1 MLNKFNNRSNRSLIP
16 HNEVI
21 KRYLKNES
29 SLKISKIAGISYT
42 GVIGILKRNGIKR
55 RKGTKKY
62 DYKIIT
68 KDYED
73 GMFIVD
79 IAKKYNTDSSNIIR
93 ILKYENIKLRGKRK
107 GFEHPFW
114 KGGKTYDK
122 DGYIIQKEGRTHRIV
137 FENNIGRK
145 LKHWEDIHHINGDK
159 KDFNIDNLVL
169 MPSREHIRFHI
180 FLRQLNY
187 KINKENLEK
196 FCRKESKFIWRIT
209 RDDLIKICNEQNI
222 KLVSINKRKKI
233 KKRCRIK
240 KCDIINY
247 TTKSF
252 CSKHY
257 QRYVAKKRGYWLS
270 SRGRKSLFYG
280 KYQREK
286 NKIENRP

>member
-1 MLNKFNNRSNRSLIP
+1 MF
-16 HNEVI
+16 V
-21 KRYLKNES
+21 
-29 SLKISKIAGISYT
+29 A
-42 GVIGILKRNGIKR
+42 
-55 RKGTKKY
+55 
-62 DYKIIT
+62 DYKN
-68 KDYED
+68 
-73 GMFIVD
+73 GMFLIDV
-79 IAKKYNTDSSNIIR
+79 AKKYKTGSSC
-93 ILKYENIKLRGKRK
+93 ILKIIKNGGIKSRGSEGIKK
-107 GFEHPFW
+107 GKYHHWW
-114 KGGKTYDK
+114 KGGKTNDK

-247 TTKSF
+247 TTKGF

-286 NKIENRP
+286 NKILNRQKVAKIYYN